1 MVRSRQGLTLSGALL
16 VGGGSRR
23 FHSPKALAR
32 FRGETLAE
40 RAHRVL
46 ADACDE
52 VIVVGKASDRLPLP
66 FPVVDDG
73 SGLRAPIVGV
83 AAALRLA
90 SAELCLVLPTDMPW
104 VTAGLLGELAE
115 CATGFDAVI
124 TQTGP
129 LPGAYR
135 RSALPELE
143 RSIAGGRLALYRAL
157 EGLHVNV
164 VECDVALLGNV
175 NTPADLGGAA

>member
-1 MVRSRQGLTLSGALL
+1 MKGTLLTGALL
-16 VGGGSRR
+16 VGGGSTR

-40 RAHRVL
+40 RAHGVL
-46 ADACDE
+46 ADVCDE

-83 AAALRLA
+83 AAALRLTA
-90 SAELCLVLPTDMPW
+90 AELCLVLPTDMPW
-104 VTAGLLGELAE
+104 VTAGLLDTLAE
-115 CATGFDAVI
+115 GATGFDAAVP
-124 TQTGP
+124 QTGP

-135 RSALPELE
+135 RSALPVLE
-143 RSIAGGRLALYRAL
+143 RSIAAGRLALFRAL
-157 EGLHVNV
+157 EELEVQV
-164 VECDVALLGNV
+164 VECDVGLLGNV
-175 NTPADLGGAA
+175 NTPADLEGAV